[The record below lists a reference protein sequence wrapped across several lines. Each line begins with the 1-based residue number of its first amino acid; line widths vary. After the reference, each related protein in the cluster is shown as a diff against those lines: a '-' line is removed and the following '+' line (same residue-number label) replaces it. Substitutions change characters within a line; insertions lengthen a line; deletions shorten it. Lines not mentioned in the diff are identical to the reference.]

1 MHKLTHRD
9 PGKWEGGGLSQLYI
23 PCVCACVCVCVC
35 GCGCGCGCV
44 GGWVGVAV
52 WLCVCVC
59 VCMCGVWVGVHAPGP
74 LPQDV
79 EVVSSHH
86 HTLHDRVVHSHWGM
100 GWRWESKPERHYE
113 SEMRI
118 QQY

>member
-1 MHKLTHRD
+1 MCTNSHIGTLAS
-9 PGKWEGGGLSQLYI
+9 GKVVDCHNYI
-23 PCVCACVCVCVC
+23 YPVCVCACVCVCGCVC
-35 GCGCGCGCV
+35 GCGCGCVCV
-44 GGWVGVAV
+44 A
-52 WLCVCVC
+52 VCVC
-59 VCMCGVWVGVHAPGP
+59 VWLCGCVWVCVHAPGP